1 MKTLAATLIACVLGF
16 TLRGPGTTWTC
27 ECPSRLPPIEALADS
42 TLVLRGRVTQI
53 VPPQPSLRLL
63 RSFPF
68 FAYDTPFYAPL
79 TVRLA
84 VSRVWQG
91 PAYTTVTLQTGQS
104 YSGCGVSFQ
113 EGGDYLV
120 YTYENGAGA
129 LMTHRC
135 SRTALARDA
144 AGDLALFGAGRAPTM
159 PGPATPLTST
169 QIAVSLCMAPIVLAL
184 IALGALLVR
193 RRARHSVVS

>member
-1 MKTLAATLIACVLGF
+1 MKTLVATLIACVFGL
-16 TLRGPGTTWTC
+16 TIHGPGTALTC
-27 ECPSRLPPIEALADS
+27 ECPYRVAPNEALADS
-42 TLVLRGRVTQI
+42 TLVFRGTVTQV
-53 VPPQPSLRLL
+53 VPPQPSLRLF

-68 FAYDTPFYAPL
+68 FAYDTPFYTPL
-79 TVRLA
+79 TVTLA
-84 VSRVWQG
+84 VDRVWQG

-120 YTYENGAGA
+120 YAYENGAGA

-144 AGDLALFGAGRAPTM
+144 AGDLALFGAGRAPNT
-159 PGPATPLTST
+159 PGPAAPLTSI
-169 QIAVSLCMAPIVLAL
+169 QIAASLCLAPIVLVA
-184 IALGALLVR
+184 IAVGALLIR